1 MLLINFRQKA
11 CIMPWIDAA
20 KNLGHISLLA
30 FHRHLHMPLSHNCF
44 VIIHFGIYFIVAIK
58 L

>member
-1 MLLINFRQKA
+1 MNFRQKA
-11 CIMPWIDAA
+11 YIMPWIEAV

-30 FHRHLHMPLSHNCF
+30 FHRHLHMLLSHNRF